1 MELQVLDSEGLPLD
15 AVLSVRT
22 GTTRRQQ
29 PLPCQQPFLLPPGPA
44 PVLVQVMGWRGWT
57 ELGETLINRET
68 LEGLYKVP
76 LRNDKGLNMSVTFR
90 VEANKKLVKSEE
102 AQEHEADDEDKA
114 KRRKNK
120 EESIDSYMR
129 RHGVNNFIRDI
140 FRQLTDEQPEDPYRF
155 IAQKLREAA
164 GLPPLSAP
172 VLPDKGVAEEQQSAD
187 GQAKSAPPP
196 APELPPELPQHDSEA
211 TQEEASANFKSVGP
225 PLKSALAAPKA
236 EGRRKS
242 DARRVQ
248 ISGTG
253 LRQRAGASLVRA
265 HQDGRLATALDK
277 LGRGPRKDVKEELA
291 ARVAMLRKRAGAT
304 LMKAHKDGRLASS
317 LEQHKQ
323 PSKFLNREEV
333 AGDRLSELRKK
344 AKDSLVRSQT
354 DGRLAVALANVQQQ
368 PSKTQDF
375 MESLFAGTAE
385 AGAGVLADVQ
395 KQDGQMQSPSRVTEL
410 RKQARETLAQ
420 SHSDGRLTTALD
432 HVWRQ
437 ADDAIASHD
446 RAVAES
452 ASKIVLLRKQARAS
466 LSAAHKDGRL
476 FSIMDNLFR
485 SKSTPST
492 SSSAA
497 LEAQAR
503 VRQLRQRA
511 KATLTEAQ
519 QTGQLSMAFEM
530 MPSAQVLSSPPDLP
544 SPLGEKR
551 QDNHHGLVRLK
562 SAMTLD
568 VQTAVTEDA
577 TVSKEEIMQLKANDT
592 SPSKQDQS
600 EPGKKDEAVSGL
612 GRFNTAQNLWLDS
625 PDDGRSMSSAQELDV
640 DAQRAAERRHSH
652 SSWRSSLALTPSVDG
667 SEHET
672 LRRDLTGSA
681 PYTPVTPGFQSFTP
695 ANQPFTPA
703 NWHLIDGGS
712 SEEEAEIVPTPRL
725 SRFMPAQVPLRESPS
740 QSTTAESD
748 DLSSFVPDR
757 TSFPRK
763 VMGTSANVL
772 DSPNLSAFAPMRTA
786 GSSNP
791 RPLMQRAE
799 ISPRMSHFIPAQDPV
814 TPRLSQL
821 MPDVEEVT
829 TPHLSNFSPSQA
841 TRGLAPAG
849 PGEVVLTTDLPDLV
863 PSSFSPAADGSHLGP
878 PDVPMDLF
886 GPPFEGKAVGHLG
899 PPVGPTDHKDPFG
912 PDQFGT
918 AGHLGP
924 PQRQRPS
931 VAERPITPGLSHFM
945 PGR

>member
-1 MELQVLDSEGLPLD
+1 V
-15 AVLSVRT
+15 
-22 GTTRRQQ
+22 
-29 PLPCQQPFLLPPGPA
+29 
-44 PVLVQVMGWRGWT
+44 T
-57 ELGETLINRET
+57 ELRKQARET
-68 LEGLYKVP
+68 L
-76 LRNDKGLNMSVTFR
+76 
-90 VEANKKLVKSEE
+90 
-102 AQEHEADDEDKA
+102 AQSH
-114 KRRKNK
+114 
-120 EESIDSYMR
+120 S
-129 RHGVNNFIRDI
+129 
-140 FRQLTDEQPEDPYRF
+140 
-155 IAQKLREAA
+155 
-164 GLPPLSAP
+164 
-172 VLPDKGVAEEQQSAD
+172 
-187 GQAKSAPPP
+187 
-196 APELPPELPQHDSEA
+196 
-211 TQEEASANFKSVGP
+211 
-225 PLKSALAAPKA
+225 
-236 EGRRKS
+236 
-242 DARRVQ
+242 
-248 ISGTG
+248 
-253 LRQRAGASLVRA
+253 
-265 HQDGRLATALDK
+265 DGRLTTALSHVSRAEREDRSV
-277 LGRGPRKDVKEELA
+277 LEA
-291 ARVAMLRKRAGAT
+291 AQV
-304 LMKAHKDGRLASS
+304 S
-317 LEQHKQ
+317 Q
-323 PSKFLNREEV
+323 
-333 AGDRLSELRKK
+333 LRKK
-344 AKDSLVRSQT
+344 AREMLMRAQS
-354 DGRLAVALANVQQQ
+354 DGRLAVALASVQQQ
-368 PSKTQDF
+368 PNKTQDF
-375 MESLFAGTAE
+375 MNSFSELPKSSHEVTKAQ
-385 AGAGVLADVQ
+385 LADVQ